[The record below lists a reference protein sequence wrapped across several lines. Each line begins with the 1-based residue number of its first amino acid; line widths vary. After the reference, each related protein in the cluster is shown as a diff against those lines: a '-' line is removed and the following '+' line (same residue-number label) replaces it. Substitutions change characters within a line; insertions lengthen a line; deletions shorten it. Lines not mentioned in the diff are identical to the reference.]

1 MDIAGLIIGLVIGGV
16 AGFIIGT
23 IYVVGTVK
31 KNLARFGKDTM
42 ENFFKDA
49 TAMSEPQPVIEEP
62 VREPVTGCPSK
73 RVPKHSSKPADYDP
87 HYKGDK

>member
-1 MDIAGLIIGLVIGGV
+1 MEIDGLVIGLVVGNIT
-16 AGFIIGT
+16 GFIIGT

-49 TAMSEPQPVIEEP
+49 VAMSEPQPVIEEP
-62 VREPVTGCPSK
+62 ERNPVTGCPSK
-73 RVPKHSSKPADYDP
+73 LIPVSRPADYTP
-87 HYKGDK
+87 KHKERK

>member
-31 KNLARFGKDTM
+31 KNLAKFGKDTM
-42 ENFFKDA
+42 ENFFRDA
-49 TAMSEPQPVIEEP
+49 TALSDPTPVIETDLEAKPEVPIVRNP
-62 VREPVTGCPSK
+62 VSRPIKFISK
-73 RVPKHSSKPADYDP
+73 HKEKKP
-87 HYKGDK
+87 

>member
-1 MDIAGLIIGLVIGGV
+1 MDIVGLIIGLVIGGV
-16 AGFIIGT
+16 SGFILGT

-49 TAMSEPQPVIEEP
+49 VAMSEPVSVIEEP
-62 VREPVTGCPSK
+62 ERTPVIQK
-73 RVPKHSSKPADYDP
+73 RSSKHADYTP
-87 HYKGDK
+87 SHKEGK

>member
-1 MDIAGLIIGLVIGGV
+1 MDITGLIVGLIIGNIT
-16 AGFIIGT
+16 GFIIGT

-49 TAMSEPQPVIEEP
+49 VAMSEPVQVIEEP
-62 VREPVTGCPSK
+62 ERNPVMGCPSK
-73 RVPKHSSKPADYDP
+73 NVPKHSSKHADYTP
-87 HYKGDK
+87 KHKEGS

>member
-1 MDIAGLIIGLVIGGV
+1 MEITGLVVGLVIGNIT
-16 AGFIIGT
+16 GFVFGT

-49 TAMSEPQPVIEEP
+49 VAMSEPVQVIEEP
-62 VREPVTGCPSK
+62 ERSPVTGCPSK

>member
-1 MDIAGLIIGLVIGGV
+1 MEIDGLVIGLVVGNIT
-16 AGFIIGT
+16 GFIIGT

-49 TAMSEPQPVIEEP
+49 VAMSEPQPVIEEP
-62 VREPVTGCPSK
+62 ERDPVGCPSK
-73 RVPKHSSKPADYDP
+73 HIPRHSAKPADYDP
-87 HYKGDK
+87 KYKEK